1 MIALPW
7 FLCCKFLAPLIRW
20 HGWIWEPCCPYSFE
34 EGSEVDNHTRLTQ
47 TTTGSLFWMT
57 CFLWGSAGR
66 SCQTRKQRGFLF
78 ILFYFRTHSFSN
90 VDCLTAVY
98 IMTIKKGGTWEW
110 VFYYVCTKKHNLWYR
125 ITGTCVLLAAHYE
138 HAWFPSASNN
148 STIIFSN

>member
-98 IMTIKKGGTWEW
+98 IMTIKKGEHGSGS
-110 VFYYVCTKKHNLWYR
+110 FIMFAQKKTQSL
-125 ITGTCVLLAAHYE
+125 V
-138 HAWFPSASNN
+138 SNN
-148 STIIFSN
+148 RNVHHTLGGSLWTCLVPFCIK